1 MYVCVHAL
9 RVVRLIQPYFLGKSC
24 KILTASRLIETCLD
38 GCMHL
43 SECHIRS
50 RWCHNVLFFLVREDD
65 FKLAVA
71 VYSVVFF
78 SAAGLDLHDSIQIQ
92 WLWMPSGFNTI
103 S

>member
-1 MYVCVHAL
+1 MDACIYQNVISGA
-9 RVVRLIQPYFLGKSC
+9 
-24 KILTASRLIETCLD
+24 D
-38 GCMHL
+38 GATMFYC
-43 SECHIRS
+43 
-50 RWCHNVLFFLVREDD
+50 FLVREDD

-92 WLWMPSGFNTI
+92 WLWMPYGFNTI